1 MNPRYSR
8 QIILPEV
15 GEKGQQA
22 IKNARVLIV
31 GMGGL
36 GCPAAQYLAA
46 SGVGHLGLIDS
57 DLVEESNLSRQILY
71 TQKDIGGP
79 KVEIAAT
86 ALRSINPSMEI
97 ICFYESL
104 NSKNVNQIL
113 EKFEIII
120 DCTDNFETKFLLN
133 DTSLQLRKTLITASA
148 TGFEGNLLIVK
159 NGGPCLRCLYPN
171 ALTAS
176 VGNCN
181 LEGVLGAFV
190 GIVGSWQAAEAL
202 KIILSFSDQN
212 EGLGKVLFFDFINS
226 RVRSVSLEK
235 NPACLCHQNFNVMES
250 NFNIRMDQLDSLKD
264 YIFVDVRSEEDRE
277 NSQAPI
283 DSINIPHLE
292 IISGEIPLEFWLKDK
307 NYVLFCNKGQRSATA
322 KNYLRKN
329 GLENIYCLERI

>member
-8 QIILPEV
+8 QTILPEV

-22 IKNARVLIV
+22 IKSARVLIV

-71 TQKDIGGP
+71 SQKDIGRP
-79 KVEIAAT
+79 KVEVAAT
-86 ALRSINPSMEI
+86 ALMSINPSMEI

-104 NSKNVNQIL
+104 NSKNANQII
-113 EKFEIII
+113 EKYDIII
-120 DCTDNFETKFLLN
+120 DCTDNFKTKFLLN
-133 DTSLQLRKTLITASA
+133 DTSLQCGKTLITASA
-148 TGFEGNLLIVK
+148 TGFEGNLMVVK
-159 NGGPCLRCLYPN
+159 DGGPCLRCLYPN

-181 LEGVLGAFV
+181 LEGILGAFV
-190 GIVGSWQAAEAL
+190 GIVGSWQAAETL
-202 KIILSFSDQN
+202 KILLSIN
-212 EGLGKVLFFDFINS
+212 ESIGKVLFFDFFTS
-226 RVRSVSLEK
+226 RIRSVSLEK
-235 NPACLCHQNFNVMES
+235 NPACLCHQNFKVLES
-250 NFNIRMDQLDSLKD
+250 NFNIRMDQVDSLKD
-264 YIFVDVRSEEDRE
+264 YIIVDVRSEEDRE
-277 NSQAPI
+277 NSPAPI
-283 DSINIPHLE
+283 ESINIPHLE
-292 IISGEIPLEFWLKDK
+292 IISGEIPLEFWLKDN

>member
-8 QIILPEV
+8 QTILPEV

-22 IKNARVLIV
+22 IKSARVLIV

-71 TQKDIGGP
+71 SQKDIGRP
-79 KVEIAAT
+79 KVEVAAT
-86 ALRSINPSMEI
+86 ALMSINPSMEI

-104 NSKNVNQIL
+104 NSKNANQII
-113 EKFEIII
+113 EKYDIII
-120 DCTDNFETKFLLN
+120 DCTDNFGTKFLLN
-133 DTSLQLRKTLITASA
+133 DTSLQCGKTLITASA
-148 TGFEGNLLIVK
+148 TGFEGNLMVVK
-159 NGGPCLRCLYPN
+159 DGGPCLRCLYPN

-181 LEGVLGAFV
+181 LEGILGAFV
-190 GIVGSWQAAEAL
+190 GIVGSWQAAETL
-202 KIILSFSDQN
+202 KILLSIN
-212 EGLGKVLFFDFINS
+212 ESIGKVLFFDFFTS
-226 RVRSVSLEK
+226 RIRSVSLEK
-235 NPACLCHQNFNVMES
+235 NPACLCHQNFKVLES
-250 NFNIRMDQLDSLKD
+250 NFNIRMDQVDSLKD
-264 YIFVDVRSEEDRE
+264 YIIVDVRSEEDRE
-277 NSQAPI
+277 NSPAPI
-283 DSINIPHLE
+283 ESINIPHLE
-292 IISGEIPLEFWLKDK
+292 IISGEIPLEFWLKDN